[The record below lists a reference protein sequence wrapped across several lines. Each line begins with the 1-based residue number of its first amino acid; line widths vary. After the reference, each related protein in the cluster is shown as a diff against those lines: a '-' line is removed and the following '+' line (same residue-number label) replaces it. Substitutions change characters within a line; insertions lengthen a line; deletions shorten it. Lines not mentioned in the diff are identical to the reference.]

1 MNRLAS
7 ETSPYLRQHAD
18 NPVDWYPWGD
28 EAFAR
33 ARAEDRPVFLS
44 VGYSACH
51 WCHVMAHESFEDA
64 ATAAEL
70 NDRFVAVK
78 VDREE
83 RPDVDAV
90 YMEAVQAM
98 TGRGGWPMSVFIT
111 PDGRPFFGGTYF
123 PPTDHYG
130 MPSFRQVLDAVDDAW
145 RSRRDEVERQAD
157 ALAQA
162 IDRRV
167 RLPATLVP
175 GHDGPGDGP
184 GTAAGR
190 VLDQAASE
198 LRARFDAQNGGFG
211 SAPKFPQPQLVELC
225 LRHHRTTGDERSLT
239 MATTT
244 LAAMAAGGIYDH
256 LGGGFARYSTDDTWT
271 VPHFEKMLYDQAGLV
286 RAYLHAWQATAEPRW
301 LQVVEETIGYV
312 RRDLATPAGGL
323 CAAEDADSEG
333 EEGRFY
339 LWRPDEIA
347 AVVGPERTA
356 AVNAWYGVTD
366 QGNFEGRNI
375 LRRPLGAPL
384 ERPGEIELARRDLFD
399 RRAGRVRPGLDDK
412 VLLEWNA
419 MFGAALA
426 EAASATARADWSA
439 AAVRLAEFLLAEL
452 RRPGDERWMRSWQDG
467 RARHLAY
474 AGDHAWVVEFF
485 TRVAELTGDQTWIR
499 RAAQT
504 AHAMLELF
512 GSESGLLYTTGSDAE
527 ALVVRPVELLDGA
540 VPSANSVAAAALVRL
555 GALSGDTA
563 LSEAGE
569 SVLRMLFA
577 LADEHPLA
585 SANAV
590 ATYALAGGGITEVVV
605 TGDRPDL
612 LEVVRARFE
621 PTVVLAWGEPA
632 DTPLW
637 SGREEGRAYVCRL
650 STCRS
655 PATTAAELEMRLDDE
670 LDADRARGAA
680 PTDRAGARG

>member
-1 MNRLAS
+1 
-7 ETSPYLRQHAD
+7 
-18 NPVDWYPWGD
+18 
-28 EAFAR
+28 
-33 ARAEDRPVFLS
+33 
-44 VGYSACH
+44 
-51 WCHVMAHESFEDA
+51 
-64 ATAAEL
+64 
-70 NDRFVAVK
+70 
-78 VDREE
+78 
-83 RPDVDAV
+83 
-90 YMEAVQAM
+90 M

-123 PPTDHYG
+123 PPTDRYG

-145 RSRRDEVERQAD
+145 RSRRAEVERQAD

-175 GHDGPGDGP
+175 GPDGPGDGP

-198 LRARFDAQNGGFG
+198 LRARFDAENGGFG
-211 SAPKFPQPQLVELC
+211 PAPKFPQPQLVELC
-225 LRHHRTTGDERSLT
+225 LRHYRTTGDERSLT

-256 LGGGFARYSTDDTWT
+256 LGGGFARYSTDETWT

-286 RAYLHAWQATAEPRW
+286 RAYLHAWQATTEPRW

-312 RRDLATPAGGL
+312 LRDLATRGSGL
-323 CAAEDADSEG
+323 SAAEDADSEG

-356 AVNAWYGVTD
+356 PVIAWYGVTD
-366 QGNFEGRNI
+366 PGNFEGRNI

-384 ERPGEIELARRDLFD
+384 ERPGEIESARRDLFD
-399 RRAGRVRPGLDDK
+399 RRAARVRPGLDDK

-439 AAVRLAEFLLAEL
+439 AAVGLAEFLLAEL

-474 AGDHAWVVEFF
+474 AGDYAWVVEFF

-512 GSESGLLYTTGSDAE
+512 GSEGGLLYTTGSDAE

-540 VPSANSVAAAALVRL
+540 VPSANSVAAAALLRL
-555 GALSGDTA
+555 GALSGDSA

-569 SVLRMLFA
+569 SVLHMLFA

-590 ATYALAGGGITEVVV
+590 AAGALAGGGITEVVV